1 MNNKYN
7 SLNFVQKN
15 TGKIVRRTLFT
26 KFWGIRSGRAGLI
39 LALFLLTVVSIGPV
53 FVEDDPN
60 AINLENKLARPST
73 NHWFGT
79 DNFGRDQLARV
90 LVGGRTSLGAA
101 LIVMGCILIIS
112 LTVGIAAGMAGGIID
127 MLLMRF
133 VDVLLALPSLIVA
146 LAIVGVLGV
155 GLHNMMMAIIISSWA
170 YYARLTR
177 SYVINARQ
185 RQDIIADRL
194 AGISWPRIV
203 TGHILPGV
211 FSQVIIIL
219 TLHLGGIIIDIAGLS
234 FLGLGI
240 QPPMAEWGAMLSGS
254 RLYFARMPWLLIIP
268 GTAIFLSVATANLIG
283 NALRSASSTEG

>member
-7 SLNFVQKN
+7 SLKFIRQNNEK
-15 TGKIVRRTLFT
+15 TIRGTLFT
-26 KFWGIRSGRAGLI
+26 KFWGMRSGRAGLI
-39 LALFLLTVVSIGPV
+39 LALFLLTVVIIGPV
-53 FVEDDPN
+53 FVKDDPN
-60 AINLENKLARPST
+60 AINLENKLAAPGI

-101 LIVMGCILIIS
+101 LLVMGCILIIS
-112 LTVGIAAGMAGGIID
+112 LTVGIAAGMAGGVID

-155 GLHNMMMAIIISSWA
+155 GLHNMLIAITISSWA
-170 YYARLTR
+170 YYAKLTR
-177 SYVINARQ
+177 SYVINVRQ

-194 AGISWPRIV
+194 AGISWLRIV
-203 TGHILPGV
+203 EGHILPGV
-211 FSQVIIIL
+211 FSQIIIIL
-219 TLHLGGIIIDIAGLS
+219 TLHLGGIIIGIAGLS

-254 RLYFARMPWLLIIP
+254 RLYFVRMPWLLIAP
-268 GTAIFLSVATANLIG
+268 GTAIFLSVAAANLIG
-283 NALRSASSTEG
+283 NALRSASDTGG